1 VEDCLRGVHSSCFTY
16 GHTGSGKTYTLF
28 GAPHTASQTAAAGS
42 VDSYFNPAQIL
53 AENGPGLAPRIC
65 YELVNRLEELRG
77 GAQEVSL
84 GLGVTF
90 IEIYNDKI
98 RDLLNT
104 GADSS
109 KFKVREHP
117 EMGPYVV
124 NLAAVQVQVSAS
136 NGFPTVGVM
145 TISSSVCSCSCV

>member
-1 VEDCLRGVHSSCFTY
+1 
-16 GHTGSGKTYTLF
+16 LF
-28 GAPHTASQTAAAGS
+28 GAPQTTSQTTGSAAGS
-42 VDSYFNPAQIL
+42 VAENSYFNTAQIL
-53 AENGPGLAPRIC
+53 AENGPGLAPRVC

-77 GAQEVSL
+77 GQQEVSL

-124 NLAAVQVQVSAS
+124 NLAAVQVQVSSTAFQWFF
-136 NGFPTVGVM
+136 NGRCDD
-145 TISSSVCSCSCV
+145 SVALALQSRA